1 MKKKLPLFIYF
12 AFLIIY
18 LEILYKGYVLHNIF
32 TTNTL
37 LLILFSVPFIYLF
50 TVLSSLFNQKINRI
64 ISIIWSILLTLI
76 YGSQLIYFVF
86 YNSIFSIFSLT
97 NGAGQAADFMGEI
110 INKILGNFW
119 ILLFMILPTILF
131 IIFGKKVFEFKR
143 EKLIFR
149 IELISLVV
157 TSVLLAVIINFSDKG
172 MYSLKRLYKE
182 THAPMITINRVGLLS
197 MEVVDIQRFLFGFEE
212 KMFIEDVV
220 TNEEPVVLE
229 PEIKYNVLDIDFE
242 TLIAEEKDETVLSM
256 HNYFSS
262 LAPTKQNDY
271 TGMFKDKN
279 LVYITAE
286 GFDAIAVDEMLT
298 PTLYKLV
305 NNGFV
310 FENYYQPLFTVST
323 SDGEYQFMNSLIPK
337 EGVWSFFRS
346 SNIYMP
352 YGLGRVF
359 KTAGYD
365 VVNAYHDHTY
375 TYYDRDKSHP
385 NLGFDNYIGCGN
397 GLQKLMNCKQ
407 WPESDVEMIDA
418 TINDYINA
426 DKFATYYMT
435 VSGHLNYN
443 FMGNSMSAKNRS
455 FVKDLP
461 YSEHVQAYLA
471 ANIELDR
478 ALEKLMK
485 YLEEAG
491 KLDDTVIVISPD
503 HYPYGLTDSELNEIS
518 KTDRSDKFEKYHTSL
533 VLYNSA
539 MEENVKVTKY
549 VSSIDVLP
557 TVYNLFGITFDS
569 RLLMGRDAL
578 SEEDGLVMLSNRSWI
593 NENGKYDS
601 ISGKFTAFND
611 NLPEDYVEKMN
622 KKVYQKFT
630 MSSLLLYEKGGRYL
644 DYYSKLGL
652 DKLTPKVE
660 NIPEEVK
667 EEVEE
672 TNEN

>member
-1 MKKKLPLFIYF
+1 MKKKLSLFLYF

-18 LEILYKGYVLHNIF
+18 LEILYKGYILHNVF
-32 TTNTL
+32 TANTL
-37 LLILFSVPFIYLF
+37 LVILFSVPFIYLF
-50 TVLSSLFNQKINRI
+50 TILSSLFNKKINRV
-64 ISIIWSILLTLI
+64 ISIIWSIILTII
-76 YGSQLIYFVF
+76 YGSQLIYYVF

-110 INKILGNFW
+110 FNKIFENFW
-119 ILLFMILPTILF
+119 ILLFMILPTLLF
-131 IIFGKKVFEFKR
+131 IIFGKRIFEFRRVKT
-143 EKLIFR
+143 IFR
-149 IELISLVV
+149 IELISLIV
-157 TSVLLAVIINFSDKG
+157 TSILLTVIINFSSSG
-172 MYSLKRLYKE
+172 MYSLKRIYKE
-182 THAPMITINRVGLLS
+182 THAPMITINKVGLLS
-197 MEVVDIQRFLFGFEE
+197 MEVVDLERFLFGFEE
-212 KMFIEDVV
+212 KMYIDEETGEVV
-220 TNEEPVVLE
+220 ELE
-229 PEIKYNVLDIDFE
+229 PEIKYNSLDIDFASLIEEE
-242 TLIAEEKDETVLSM
+242 TDETVLSM

-262 LAPTKQNDY
+262 LTPTKQNEY
-271 TGMFKDKN
+271 TGLFKDKN
-279 LVYITAE
+279 LIYITAE
-286 GFDAIAVDEMLT
+286 GLDVIAVDKELT

-323 SDGEYQFMNSLIPK
+323 SDGEYQFMNGLIPK

-359 KTAGYD
+359 KNAGYD
-365 VVNAYHDHTY
+365 VANAYHDHTY
-375 TYYDRDKSHP
+375 TYYDRELSHP
-385 NLGFDNYIGCGN
+385 NLGFDKYIGCGN
-397 GLQKLMNCKQ
+397 GLEKLMNCNR

-426 DKFATYYMT
+426 DKFMAYYMT

-443 FMGNSMSAKNRS
+443 FMGNSMSAKNRD
-455 FVKDLP
+455 FVRDLP

-478 ALEKLMK
+478 ALEKLIN
-485 YLEEAG
+485 YLTEAG
-491 KLDDTVIVISPD
+491 RLDDTVIVVSPD

-533 VLYNSA
+533 ILYNSA
-539 MEENVKVTKY
+539 MEENIKVTKY

-557 TVYNLFGITFDS
+557 TVYNLFGISFDS

-601 ISGKFTAFND
+601 ISGKFTAFKD
-611 NLPEDYVEKMN
+611 NLPEDYAEKTN

-630 MSSLLLYEKGGRYL
+630 MSSLLLYEKNGKYL

-652 DKLTPKVE
+652 DKLSSSNKIEEENEKVE
-660 NIPEEVK
+660 EL
-667 EEVEE
+667 
-672 TNEN
+672 NED

>member
-1 MKKKLPLFIYF
+1 MKKKLSLFLYF

-18 LEILYKGYVLHNIF
+18 LEILYKGYILHNVF
-32 TTNTL
+32 TANTL
-37 LLILFSVPFIYLF
+37 LVILFSVPFIYLF
-50 TVLSSLFNQKINRI
+50 TILSSLFNKKINRV
-64 ISIIWSILLTLI
+64 ISIIWSIILTII
-76 YGSQLIYFVF
+76 YGSQLIYYVF

-110 INKILGNFW
+110 FNKIFENFW
-119 ILLFMILPTILF
+119 ILLFMILPTLLF
-131 IIFGKKVFEFKR
+131 IIFGKRIFEFRRVKT
-143 EKLIFR
+143 IFR
-149 IELISLVV
+149 IELISLIV
-157 TSVLLAVIINFSDKG
+157 TSILLTVIINFSSSG
-172 MYSLKRLYKE
+172 MYSLKRIYNE
-182 THAPMITINRVGLLS
+182 THAPMITINKVGLLS
-197 MEVVDIQRFLFGFEE
+197 MEVVDLERFLFGFEE
-212 KMFIEDVV
+212 KMYIDEETGEVV
-220 TNEEPVVLE
+220 ELE
-229 PEIKYNVLDIDFE
+229 PEIKYNSLDIDFASLIEEE
-242 TLIAEEKDETVLSM
+242 TDETVLSM

-262 LAPTKQNDY
+262 LTPTKQNEY
-271 TGMFKDKN
+271 TGLFKDKN
-279 LVYITAE
+279 LIYITAE
-286 GFDAIAVDEMLT
+286 GLDVIAVDKELT

-323 SDGEYQFMNSLIPK
+323 SDGEYQFMNGLIPK

-359 KTAGYD
+359 KNAGYD
-365 VVNAYHDHTY
+365 VANAYHDHTY
-375 TYYDRDKSHP
+375 TYYDRELSHP
-385 NLGFDNYIGCGN
+385 NLGFDKYIGCGN
-397 GLQKLMNCKQ
+397 GLEKLMNCNR

-426 DKFATYYMT
+426 DKFMAYYMT

-443 FMGNSMSAKNRS
+443 FMGNSMSAKNRD
-455 FVKDLP
+455 FVRDLP

-478 ALEKLMK
+478 ALEKLIN
-485 YLEEAG
+485 YLTEAG
-491 KLDDTVIVISPD
+491 RLDDTVIVVSPD

-533 VLYNSA
+533 ILYNSA
-539 MEENVKVTKY
+539 MEENIKVTKY

-557 TVYNLFGITFDS
+557 TVYNLFGISFDS

-601 ISGKFTAFND
+601 ISGKFTAFKD
-611 NLPEDYVEKMN
+611 NLPEDYAEKTN

-630 MSSLLLYEKGGRYL
+630 MSSLLLYEKNGKYL

-652 DKLTPKVE
+652 DKLSSSNKIEEENEKVE
-660 NIPEEVK
+660 EL
-667 EEVEE
+667 
-672 TNEN
+672 NED

>member
-1 MKKKLPLFIYF
+1 MKKKLSLFLYF

-18 LEILYKGYVLHNIF
+18 LEILYKGYILHNVF
-32 TTNTL
+32 TANTL
-37 LLILFSVPFIYLF
+37 LVILFSVPFIYLF
-50 TVLSSLFNQKINRI
+50 TILSSLFNKKINRV
-64 ISIIWSILLTLI
+64 ISIIWSIILTII
-76 YGSQLIYFVF
+76 YGSQLIYYVF

-110 INKILGNFW
+110 FNKIFENFW
-119 ILLFMILPTILF
+119 ILLFMILPTLLF
-131 IIFGKKVFEFKR
+131 IIFGKRIFEFRRVKT
-143 EKLIFR
+143 IFR
-149 IELISLVV
+149 IELISIIV
-157 TSVLLAVIINFSDKG
+157 TSILLTVIINFSSSG
-172 MYSLKRLYKE
+172 MYSLKRIYNE
-182 THAPMITINRVGLLS
+182 THAPMITINKVGLLS
-197 MEVVDIQRFLFGFEE
+197 MEVVDLERFLFGFEE
-212 KMFIEDVV
+212 KMYIDEEKGEVV
-220 TNEEPVVLE
+220 ELE
-229 PEIKYNVLDIDFE
+229 PEIKYNSLDIDFASLIEEE
-242 TLIAEEKDETVLSM
+242 TDETVLSM

-262 LAPTKQNDY
+262 LTPTKQNEY
-271 TGMFKDKN
+271 TGLFKDKN
-279 LVYITAE
+279 LIYITAE
-286 GFDAIAVDEMLT
+286 GLDVIAVDKELT

-323 SDGEYQFMNSLIPK
+323 SDGEYQFMNGLIPK

-359 KTAGYD
+359 KNAGYD
-365 VVNAYHDHTY
+365 VANAYHDHTY
-375 TYYDRDKSHP
+375 TYYDRELSHP
-385 NLGFDNYIGCGN
+385 NLGFDKYIGCGN
-397 GLQKLMNCKQ
+397 GLEKLMNCNR

-426 DKFATYYMT
+426 DKFMAYYMT

-443 FMGNSMSAKNRS
+443 FMGNSMSAKNRD
-455 FVKDLP
+455 FVRDLP

-478 ALEKLMK
+478 ALEKLIN
-485 YLEEAG
+485 YLTEAG
-491 KLDDTVIVISPD
+491 RLDDTVIVVSPD

-533 VLYNSA
+533 ILYNSA
-539 MEENVKVTKY
+539 MEENIKVTKY

-557 TVYNLFGITFDS
+557 TVYNLFGISFDS

-601 ISGKFTAFND
+601 ISGKFTAFKD
-611 NLPEDYVEKMN
+611 NLPEDYAEKTN

-630 MSSLLLYEKGGRYL
+630 MSSLLLYEKNGKYL

-652 DKLTPKVE
+652 DKLSSSNKIEEENEKVE
-660 NIPEEVK
+660 EL
-667 EEVEE
+667 
-672 TNEN
+672 NED